1 MCCGLVVRHSE
12 VERTEEVDVARIAWV
27 GGHQG
32 ALHEPDN
39 RRTMVGGGKIGSTEV
54 AKVRNPHG
62 QAQGRQPFLCIRQ
75 RSASRLDFSVLE
87 ENAGLE
93 PPAWNSQK
101 SLQNCQHS
109 GSERD
114 GLRAEMSRGNT
125 QHLHQRVPHR
135 GLRAAPGIGRGIKRG
150 IDGIGFQ
157 QICKEL
163 RDLRV
168 HRFHVLAEQRAEA
181 QRLGREAAVPR
192 LPLVTLA
199 RLLRQMHGKG
209 MAQMLRL
216 GFRVP
221 ARLVQV
227 DKVRHFLRLRVV
239 VIEGL
244 ENACSLRIELVD
256 TPLPSAK
263 VLEKG
268 GRSTV
273 HGVVVETLT

>member
-1 MCCGLVVRHSE
+1 MSLLGAPSSIRRELKQGARQAGSHVQTCKATAQRKQCNQKRGSSKRLLRQLGRLQETVQQSHSCIGLGRSWRRRQSQYRGSRWLLNTVGVMCCGLVVRHSE

-32 ALHEPDN
+32 ALHKPDN

-125 QHLHQRVPHR
+125 QYLHQRIPHT

-157 QICKEL
+157 RICKEL
-163 RDLRV
+163 RDL
-168 HRFHVLAEQRAEA
+168 
-181 QRLGREAAVPR
+181 P
-192 LPLVTLA
+192 
-199 RLLRQMHGKG
+199 
-209 MAQMLRL
+209 
-216 GFRVP
+216 
-221 ARLVQV
+221 
-227 DKVRHFLRLRVV
+227 
-239 VIEGL
+239 
-244 ENACSLRIELVD
+244 
-256 TPLPSAK
+256 
-263 VLEKG
+263 
-268 GRSTV
+268 
-273 HGVVVETLT
+273 